1 MYLIHPEAFGKV
13 AVLLGGASAEREV
26 SLNSGRLALGALR
39 ARGVD
44 AHPFDPAVQP
54 VWQLKQE
61 GVARVFNTLHGGAG
75 ENGQLAARWICW
87 VFLIPVRVCW
97 AARWGWIN
105 GAANSSG
112 SKPAFQ
118 RRRLRLCSAPPMQA
132 GDRMEWRIGS
142 VCRSLSNRCTK
153 VRASA

>member
-44 AHPFDPAVQP
+44 AHPFDPAEQP

-61 GVARVFNTLHGGAG
+61 GVARVLIHCTAA
-75 ENGQLAARWICW
+75 LARTANWRARWICW